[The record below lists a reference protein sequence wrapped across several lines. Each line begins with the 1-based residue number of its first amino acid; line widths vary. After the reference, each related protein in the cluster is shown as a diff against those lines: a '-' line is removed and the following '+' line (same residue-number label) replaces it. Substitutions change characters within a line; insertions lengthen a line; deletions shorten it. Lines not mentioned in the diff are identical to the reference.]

1 MGFRIKI
8 ITFVIGLVFL
18 WFVLVAIRKN
28 HMPPVSA
35 FLWILVSL
43 FLLSIPL
50 VEPFY
55 KWVSVSIIGLND
67 ARHVIYVGIIG
78 FLMLCVFGLSVA
90 VSSLSGKVQSL
101 ISAVAILENRLEG
114 TKLKCPKTE
123 DNQVGVEGS

>member
-8 ITFVIGLVFL
+8 IAFVIGLVFL
-18 WFVLVAIRKN
+18 WFVLVAIRRN
-28 HMPPVSA
+28 HMPPFSA

-50 VEPFY
+50 LEPFY

-67 ARHVIYVGIIG
+67 ARHVIYVVVIG
-78 FLMLCVFGLSVA
+78 FLMVCVFVLSVA
-90 VSSLSGKVQSL
+90 LSSLSGKVQSL

-114 TKLKCPKTE
+114 IKLKCQKTK